1 MLPKNA
7 FFEMLRDLKLADSVP
22 PWYSRVEYEPTDAQA
37 FWDVPVYKEHT
48 FVRANGGMRD
58 L

>member
-1 MLPKNA
+1 
-7 FFEMLRDLKLADSVP
+7 MLRDLKLADSVP
-22 PWYSRVEYEPTDAQA
+22 PWYSRVEPKPVYEPTEAQA

-48 FVRANGGMRD
+48 FVRANRGMRD